1 MSIVPIIIVLFSAL
15 LHAGWNIIGK
25 RYQSSGPSF
34 FLGATSATSLLLT
47 PYILWYFTKVGWS
60 TLPTQFWLLLIVSGL
75 SQMVYMLGLAFA
87 YSKVDIGIA
96 YPLARGL
103 PVLLVGAGTVM
114 LGYDLQLNQWLG
126 FALITL
132 GCLMI
137 PLQKFRQFR
146 FADYANLGIVWALV
160 AALGTAGYSIIDKEA
175 LAI

>member
-1 MSIVPIIIVLFSAL
+1 MSFVPIILVLFSAL

-47 PYILWYFTKVGWS
+47 PYIVWYFTKIGWS
-60 TLPTQFWLLLIVSGL
+60 TLPTQFWLLLVVSGL

-103 PVLLVGAGTVM
+103 PCC
-114 LGYDLQLNQWLG
+114 WLG
-126 FALITL
+126 RAL
-132 GCLMI
+132 
-137 PLQKFRQFR
+137 
-146 FADYANLGIVWALV
+146 
-160 AALGTAGYSIIDKEA
+160 
-175 LAI
+175 

>member
-25 RYQSSGPSF
+25 RHQSSGPSF

-47 PYILWYFTKVGWS
+47 PYILWYFSEIGWS

-126 FALITL
+126 FALITF

-160 AALGTAGYSIIDKEA
+160 AAIGTA
-175 LAI
+175 